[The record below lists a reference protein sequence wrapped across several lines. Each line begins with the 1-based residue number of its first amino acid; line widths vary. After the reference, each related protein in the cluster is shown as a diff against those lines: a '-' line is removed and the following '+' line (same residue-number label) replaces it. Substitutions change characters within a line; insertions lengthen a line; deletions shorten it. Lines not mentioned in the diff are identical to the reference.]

1 MVLLL
6 FGGGGSGDEE
16 DVTDADEGGC
26 GGGWVVFVV
35 IVVDAVGRTIRGAEG
50 GEIDD
55 GGGGCGCTA
64 AMLPLWNVTMVE
76 SFIFERNTYEIF
88 MYFISTSCVYY
99 DLNLKMFLHN

>member
-6 FGGGGSGDEE
+6 FGGGIGDEE

-26 GGGWVVFVV
+26 GGSWVVFVV

-55 GGGGCGCTA
+55 GGGGCGCIA
-64 AMLPLWNVTMVE
+64 DKLPLWNVTMVL
-76 SFIFERNTYEIF
+76 IER
-88 MYFISTSCVYY
+88 
-99 DLNLKMFLHN
+99 

>member
-6 FGGGGSGDEE
+6 FGGGIGDEE

-26 GGGWVVFVV
+26 GGSWVVFVV

-64 AMLPLWNVTMVE
+64 AMLPLWNVTIVE
-76 SFIFERNTYEIF
+76 ILCGRGTPPFL
-88 MYFISTSCVYY
+88 M
-99 DLNLKMFLHN
+99 NLKMPLVSSTETL

>member
-6 FGGGGSGDEE
+6 FGGGIGDEE

-64 AMLPLWNVTMVE
+64 AMLPLWNVTIVE
-76 SFIFERNTYEIF
+76 ILCGTVRLGSICDAQFGGKFSATPSR
-88 MYFISTSCVYY
+88 
-99 DLNLKMFLHN
+99 